1 MTERQD
7 LVRNLASRIVEVT
20 RPHPIRVAIDGVD
33 AAGKTT
39 LADEIALAISSFG
52 RSVIRASIDGFH
64 NPARIRRQRG
74 ALSPEGYF
82 LDSFNYA
89 ALRAALLDPLGPGGS
104 LEFRRAVFDFRID
117 QPVEAAVEHAAPDA
131 VLLFDGVFLLRHEL
145 RECFEF
151 SIFVHADFALT
162 LARAELRDRG
172 LFGTREDIRRR
183 YLERYIPGQ
192 RLYLSRAQPERR
204 ASVVVDNNDPLQPSI
219 ERAVPPRDLRRA

>member
-1 MTERQD
+1 M
-7 LVRNLASRIVEVT
+7 V

-52 RSVIRASIDGFH
+52 RLVIRASIDGFH

-74 ALSPEGYF
+74 ALSPGGI
-82 LDSFNYA
+82 SSTRSTTRRC
-89 ALRAALLDPLGPGGS
+89 ALRCSNPLGPGGS

-151 SIFVHADFALT
+151 SIFVHADFAVT

-172 LFGTREDIRRR
+172 LFGTREDIPAALSGALHPRTAPVSQPRATRAPGVRRR
-183 YLERYIPGQ
+183 RQQ
-192 RLYLSRAQPERR
+192 RPPPA
-204 ASVVVDNNDPLQPSI
+204 VD
-219 ERAVPPRDLRRA
+219 